1 MYCNL
6 LCLRLFLQILS
17 KKAINP
23 AIYITVLF
31 HEFEWYA
38 NFKINWCLY
47 LFAFRYKQVIFVG
60 GKLTTFQTRAKNM
73 VKFSDS
79 KLAKMSKPG
88 KVFFLDHNPK
98 YFEVI
103 LDHLRYGK
111 VMNFCDEKLFNGVY
125 TLAKDLE
132 LMGVLLLK
140 VNLSLRW
147 NLCTHSNSEDSKS
160 MKVGVFGPKNVCR
173 FKIDTHRNT
182 NLRRRLKINEIVRSP
197 QNGRK

>member
-1 MYCNL
+1 M
-6 LCLRLFLQILS
+6 
-17 KKAINP
+17 
-23 AIYITVLF
+23 
-31 HEFEWYA
+31 
-38 NFKINWCLY
+38 
-47 LFAFRYKQVIFVG
+47 IFVG

-103 LDHLRYGK
+103 LDYLRYGK

-140 VNLSLRW
+140 VNLSLR
-147 NLCTHSNSEDSKS
+147 
-160 MKVGVFGPKNVCR
+160 
-173 FKIDTHRNT
+173 
-182 NLRRRLKINEIVRSP
+182 
-197 QNGRK
+197 